1 MSKVVPSTLKE
12 YFREQGKTQQDIAN
26 DLGVSQAYVGQILN
40 GTKPIGKQTA
50 SKLNSLYGF
59 NRGWLLTGE
68 GDMLVGGGA
77 TVTGNGN
84 AVNTV
89 TGNGNKVSASVAG
102 DFADLASKFAA
113 SLQIAQNQLTDSQSQ
128 LTKSQEQMDRLIA
141 LLEKQQAFIDEYR
154 HD

>member
-68 GDMLVGGGA
+68 GDMISGDGNVSS
-77 TVTGNGN
+77 TVTGSGN

-89 TGNGNKVSASVAG
+89 NGNGNKVSANVTG
-102 DFADLASKFAA
+102 DIVDLANNFSAA
-113 SLQIAQNQLTDSQSQ
+113 LRT
-128 LTKSQEQMDRLIA
+128 SQEQLSRAQDQIDRLISVI
-141 LLEKQQAFIDEYR
+141 EKFGGVD
-154 HD
+154 

>member
-1 MSKVVPSTLKE
+1 MSKVVSSTLKE
-12 YFREQGKTQQDIAN
+12 YFREQGKTQQEIAD
-26 DLGVSQAYVGQILN
+26 DLGVSQAYIGQILN
-40 GTKPIGKQTA
+40 GMKPIGKQTA

>member
-1 MSKVVPSTLKE
+1 MNKVVPSTLKE
-12 YFREQGKTQQDIAN
+12 YFREQGKTQQDIAD
-26 DLGVSQAYVGQILN
+26 DLGVSQAYIGQILN
-40 GTKPIGKQTA
+40 GMKPIGKQTA

>member
-1 MSKVVPSTLKE
+1 MSKVVSSTLKE
-12 YFREQGKTQQDIAN
+12 YFREQGKTQQEIAD
-26 DLGVSQAYVGQILN
+26 DLGVSQAYIGQILN
-40 GTKPIGKQTA
+40 GMKPIGKQTA

-102 DFADLASKFAA
+102 DFADLANNFSEA
-113 SLQIAQNQLTDSQSQ
+113 LRT
-128 LTKSQEQMDRLIA
+128 SQEQLSRAQDQIDRLISVI
-141 LLEKQQAFIDEYR
+141 EKFR
-154 HD
+154 SV